1 MVKNGAPLPTSGIC
15 VALACSNRNVVELL
29 ELAGT
34 GLVGPPPPDRGPFT
48 GRCTGAERHRPS
60 SLQERGAIALSAL

>member
-1 MVKNGAPLPTSGIC
+1 MVKNGGHLPTTGIC

-34 GLVGPPPPDRGPFT
+34 GPVCPPTVWCPFT
-48 GRCTGAERHRPS
+48 DRPTGAGRHRPTGS
-60 SLQERGAIALSAL
+60 QERGAIALSAL